1 VSNLKFSA
9 VSADNLSA
17 FEAKSFDAVTM
28 NYVLMYVPDKLKALR
43 EIGRV
48 TVEAYASVAGEK
60 PSDSAVF
67 FGVIFLLCE
76 ISRFLTTEVARD
88 VEKKVETL
96 SDTLGTDGNH
106 MALARIS
113 R

>member
-1 VSNLKFSA
+1 MVKKAQKRAECVSNLKFSV
-9 VSADNLSA
+9 VSADDLFA

-60 PSDSAVF
+60 ALRFSTFLWGDF
-67 FGVIFLLCE
+67 FV
-76 ISRFLTTEVARD
+76 V
-88 VEKKVETL
+88 
-96 SDTLGTDGNH
+96 
-106 MALARIS
+106 
-113 R
+113 